1 MCKHHLRV
9 LSYNAVLAGT
19 RGELGG
25 RTDRYC
31 ELGLEP
37 TERLM
42 NVATLPPRTLLVPPP
57 VGARTQIA
65 HRLHLLRR
73 GGGETKG
80 V

>member
-9 LSYNAVLAGT
+9 LSCNAVLAGT

-42 NVATLPPRTLLVPPP
+42 NVATLPSRTLRYLPP
-57 VGARTQIA
+57 VGA
-65 HRLHLLRR
+65 
-73 GGGETKG
+73 
-80 V
+80 